1 LSDLI
6 APTRV
11 LRQLSVQA
19 VMTILLREGAASR
32 AGLSR
37 KTGLSKQTM
46 SEVIRLLTE
55 RGWVRE
61 SGMISGGVGR
71 SAVRYE
77 VDADAGYV
85 LGLDLGAS
93 TIRAS
98 IANIAGAIVRESEVR
113 ADPQG
118 GMRLIE
124 QIVEHEPRALQE
136 SGHCPPRHKSAHH
149 HAHGDEERREAL
161 CYELGRCFSGAQP
174 NGCG

>member
-1 LSDLI
+1 MDDLI

-19 VMTILLREGAASR
+19 VMNVLLREGSASR

-46 SEVIRLLTE
+46 SEVIRLLTD

-77 VDADAGYV
+77 VDADAGFV
-85 LGLDLGAS
+85 LGVDLGAS
-93 TIRAS
+93 TLRTS
-98 IANIAGAIVRESEVR
+98 IANIAGSIVKESEVT
-113 ADPQG
+113 ADSRG
-118 GMRLIE
+118 
-124 QIVEHEPRALQE
+124 
-136 SGHCPPRHKSAHH
+136 
-149 HAHGDEERREAL
+149 
-161 CYELGRCFSGAQP
+161 
-174 NGCG
+174 